1 MKKVLLIGLILAILL
16 LAFPQGV
23 MALDTGSATVSATI
37 SDYIDLVV
45 TRASS
50 APWVLDYTVTQ
61 CDAPLAT
68 TTGCNKLI
76 DNIQFDINT
85 NAAWKLSLLAD
96 ADKNGYLTS
105 DTTPLTNR
113 LTIGP
118 VNSGTTYLV
127 ATSSSSAQELQSG
140 LLPDSGIV
148 PQFKKS
154 LQQQLAIADD
164 STLTYSNTLN
174 FNVITTV

>member
-1 MKKVLLIGLILAILL
+1 MKKVLLIGFVLAILL

-23 MALDTGSATVSATI
+23 MAADTGSATVSATI

-50 APWVLDYTVTQ
+50 DAWVLDYTVAQ
-61 CDAPLAT
+61 CDGSS
-68 TTGCNKLI
+68 TTGCNKLAN
-76 DNIQFDINT
+76 NIQFDINT
-85 NAAWKLSLLAD
+85 NSAWQLRLLQDAAKD
-96 ADKNGYLTS
+96 GYLTS
-105 DTTPLTNR
+105 GTTPLTNR

-118 VNSGTTYLV
+118 VNSGSTYLV
-127 ATSSSSAQELQSG
+127 ATASSSPQELQSG

-148 PQFKKS
+148 PQFTKS

-164 STLTYSNTLN
+164 ATLTYSNTLN
-174 FNVITTV
+174 FNVITTGT